1 MTWSACV
8 FTVYSGPIVNFNI
21 PILSALS
28 QLMWNYKSENCYIY
42 FWDFIIHFFQ
52 IMWTKYNSICST
64 GLGCFFLLFFFL
76 ERQLKLTFLS
86 QKKNIYISAQRNV
99 THSRLKDNIK
109 IVWLYIF
116 CIQIQNYLADDRT
129 ILRRQERI
137 VCKSGTRMA
146 RNDDY
151 NLCIL

>member
-8 FTVYSGPIVNFNI
+8 FTVYSRHIVNFKI

-42 FWDFIIHFFQ
+42 FWDFMIHFFLIQ
-52 IMWTKYNSICST
+52 IMWTIQSAA
-64 GLGCFFLLFFFL
+64 LVWDVFFLLFF
-76 ERQLKLTFLS
+76 LKKDSSNKHFS
-86 QKKNIYISAQRNV
+86 VKKKYISAQGNV
-99 THSRLKDNIK
+99 THSRLKENIK

>member
-8 FTVYSGPIVNFNI
+8 FTVFSRHIVNFKI

-42 FWDFIIHFFQ
+42 FWDFMIHFFLIQ

-64 GLGCFFLLFFFL
+64 GLGCFFLLFF
-76 ERQLKLTFLS
+76 LKKDSSNKHFS
-86 QKKNIYISAQRNV
+86 VKKKYISAQGNV
-99 THSRLKDNIK
+99 THSRLKENIK